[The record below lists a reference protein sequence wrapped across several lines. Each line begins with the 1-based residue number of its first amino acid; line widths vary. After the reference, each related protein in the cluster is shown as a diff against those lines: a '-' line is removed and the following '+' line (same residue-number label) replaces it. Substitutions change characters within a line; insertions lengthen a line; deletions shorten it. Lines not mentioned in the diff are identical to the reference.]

1 MTNSMANIGADRDL
15 QVYIYYGKAQPP
27 VKKEWYPN
35 GLHHVSSSY
44 ILNHPE
50 YKRRLAEQRK
60 KQPLRKLTKKMS
72 YENLSVVFTAEH
84 RQ

>member
-1 MTNSMANIGADRDL
+1 MANIGADREL

-44 ILNHPE
+44 ILNHHE
-50 YKRRLAEQRK
+50 YTRRLAEREK
-60 KQPLRKLTKKMS
+60 KQPLKKLTKKVS
-72 YENLSVVFTAEH
+72 YANLSVLFAAEH
-84 RQ
+84 KQ